1 MLATVKTLSA
11 ESTERQWKINSM
23 AEDVQCMK
31 KVYVDVK
38 QRMELLIKT
47 SSDTDSDSVTCASHA
62 QDTNNALT
70 DIQNCVDETKQCLKE
85 VEGFSHPC
93 GGPGWR
99 PVVNFDTSVPGAQ
112 CPSGW
117 SQESGPVCINSVS
130 GSCSTASIEISEPYN
145 QVCGRVHAYSLGQSG
160 GFSAY
165 YNSGGDVNIDV
176 SELFAAGVIIVRGGD
191 EHVFS
196 FVAGSPTTFLGT
208 PAPDNALCPCLSDE
222 TTFEGAVGALP
233 NFLNGD
239 YFCESSASDFGQFQQ
254 VSLWDGL
261 NCEPGSQCCDNGAP
275 PYFTKTLPTAN
286 TESLDLK
293 ICRTGIEVVTI
304 AVHLVELYVK

>member
-1 MLATVKTLSA
+1 MH
-11 ESTERQWKINSM
+11 
-23 AEDVQCMK
+23 
-31 KVYVDVK
+31 
-38 QRMELLIKT
+38 
-47 SSDTDSDSVTCASHA
+47 DSVTCASHA
-62 QDTNNALT
+62 QDTNNALS

-112 CPSGW
+112 CLSGW
-117 SQESGPVCINSVS
+117 STLPLAVGLVCVDFSFS
-130 GSCSTASIEISEPYN
+130 LSCSTASIEISEPYN
-145 QVCGRVHAYSLGQSG
+145 QVCGRVHAYSLGRTG
-160 GFSAY
+160 AY
-165 YNSGGDVNIDV
+165 YNSGEGVDIGV
-176 SELFAAGVIIVRGGD
+176 SELFAAGVIIVHGGD

-196 FVAGSPTTFLGT
+196 FVAGSPTTFIGGLIT
-208 PAPDNALCPCLSDE
+208 PANELCPCLSG
-222 TTFEGAVGALP
+222 GAVGPLP

-239 YFCESSASDFGQFQQ
+239 YFCETSTLNIGQFAQ

-275 PYFTKTLPTAN
+275 PYFTKTLPMAN

-293 ICRTGIEVVTI
+293 ICNTGVFGIPPL
-304 AVHLVELYVK
+304 VHLVELYVK